1 MASIPRASSS
11 LEGFFQVLPTIEKQY
26 TSPSR
31 SPDFATPKEAQRLSD
46 DPVLAR
52 ILHQYLPTQ
61 AREQVGASV
70 HKLSRRVLQSSVL
83 HHAIEAETNVP
94 TLHPLTT
101 FGEVNKTDPLRT
113 CAGWKALKDI
123 CVEEGTV
130 SIAYD
135 KTKTDF
141 NRRIA
146 QFGIIHVWTPTAAMT
161 MCPMSMTDGAATL
174 LSRHLDDPD
183 GDQPGRQAVFAETYK
198 RLVSRDPR
206 QSWTSGQWMT
216 ERTGGSDVSGTET
229 VARRLTQGEIAED
242 EKLGLDQ
249 DILGQPLGPWRID
262 GFKWFSSATDSDVA
276 VLLART
282 SQGISAFLI
291 PMRRKVRGRAAHG
304 TDEPDGEATE
314 LNGIRIQRLKEK
326 LGTKGLPTA
335 ELEIKGARGWLIGQE
350 GKGTKEISAILNIT
364 RLHAAAGSVSY
375 WSRGLAVCRA
385 FSKVRK
391 ARGRLLYDHPQHVLW
406 MASETVKY
414 WAAAHFSFFGI
425 ALLGCNDQRQEAVF
439 QNTASETLISPD
451 YSYRAALL
459 RLLTPV
465 IKARASV
472 ASVNGLRECIECLGG
487 VGYCENNEDGGVMN
501 LAKLY
506 RDTLANTIW
515 EGTASVMAED
525 VCRVVRDRRIAGG
538 NVIPA
543 IFASWVW
550 GVLSHCRDRF
560 TEECDAVEERLQTL
574 IALAQDSSAE
584 ELEYHGRDLLTHL
597 EVISCAVLLL
607 HDASTDGDEV
617 ASHIASRYV
626 WSHVA
631 PHSRSQRRQTNWKDS
646 ASIDRKIFLGASFR
660 HERQI
665 GKL

>member
-1 MASIPRASSS
+1 MANVSRASSS
-11 LEGFFQVLPTIEKQY
+11 TEGFFQLFPTIEKQY

-31 SPDFATPKEAQRLSD
+31 PSDFATPREAQRLSD
-46 DPVLAR
+46 DPILAR
-52 ILHQYLPTQ
+52 ILHQYLPVQ

-70 HKLSRRVLQSSVL
+70 HKLSRRVLQPSVL
-83 HHAIEAETNVP
+83 HHAVEAETDVP

-141 NRRIA
+141 NRRVA
-146 QFGIIHVWTPTAAMT
+146 QFGIIHVWTPAAAMT

-174 LSRHLDDPD
+174 LSRHLADPD
-183 GDQPGRQAVFAETYK
+183 GDQPGRHAVFAETYS
-198 RLVSRDPR
+198 RLVSQDPR

-229 VARRLTQGEIAED
+229 LARRLTQGEITED
-242 EKLGLDQ
+242 ERLGLDQ

-262 GFKWFSSATDSDVA
+262 GFKWFSSATDSEIA

-282 SQGISAFLI
+282 SRGISAFLI
-291 PMRRKVRGRAAHG
+291 PMRRRVRGRVMR
-304 TDEPDGEATE
+304 GEGEFNDDVTE
-314 LNGIRIQRLKEK
+314 LNGIRIQRLKDK

-350 GKGTKEISAILNIT
+350 GKGIKEISAILNIT
-364 RLHAAAGSVSY
+364 RIHAAAGSVSY

-406 MASETVKY
+406 MATETVKY
-414 WAAAHFSFFGI
+414 WAAAQFSFFGI
-425 ALLGCNDQRQEAVF
+425 ALLGCNEQSWEAVAK
-439 QNTASETLISPD
+439 NTASETLIPRD
-451 YSYRAALL
+451 PAHREALL

-465 IKARASV
+465 IKAQVSV

-487 VGYCENNEDGGVMN
+487 VGYCENNEDGGIMN
-501 LAKLY
+501 IAKLY

-525 VCRVVRDRRIAGG
+525 VGRVIKDKRIAGG
-538 NVIPA
+538 NVIEA
-543 IFASWVW
+543 IFGSWVTAA
-550 GVLSHCRDRF
+550 LQNCRGLF
-560 TEECDAVEERLQTL
+560 KEECEVVEERLQAL
-574 IALAQDSSAE
+574 IAIAESSSAE
-584 ELEYHGRDLLTHL
+584 KLEYHGRDLLTHI
-597 EVISCAVLLL
+597 EAISCAVLLL

-626 WSHVA
+626 WSHAV
-631 PHSRSQRRQTNWKDS
+631 PHSRYQRKQISWQDN
-646 ASIDRKIFLGASFR
+646 ASIDRRIFLGVSFR
-660 HERQI
+660 PERQN